1 MGNIRCVGR
10 RLRGATGHCHFSF
23 HAARI
28 NPVVTRHAAVLSDF
42 PKEAYS
48 HQRMSSTSPNT
59 VHLEHFYAI
68 RFEGAEARRL
78 ARTIASLPAG
88 SRITDY
94 ISLGVVAKVFPAREV
109 HEILQATNR
118 ASIRERDL
126 PSSP

>member
-1 MGNIRCVGR
+1 
-10 RLRGATGHCHFSF
+10 
-23 HAARI
+23 
-28 NPVVTRHAAVLSDF
+28 
-42 PKEAYS
+42 
-48 HQRMSSTSPNT
+48 MSSTSPNT